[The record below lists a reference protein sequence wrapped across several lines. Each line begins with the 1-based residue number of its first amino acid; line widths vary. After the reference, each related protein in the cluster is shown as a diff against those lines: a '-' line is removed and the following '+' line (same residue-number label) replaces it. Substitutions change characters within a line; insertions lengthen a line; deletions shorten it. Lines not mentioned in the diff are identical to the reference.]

1 MSSLLHGSECS
12 VAYFPLGCPQ
22 GALPWVSSS
31 RAFLPETQLGM
42 ESTQRPSSLPP
53 ASSAGKEG
61 GEGHRWWWLAGGHRL
76 GAGLTQ
82 IHTLAASQGL
92 RSHLENGDGTSSH
105 LRGLWGIH
113 RGCWAFPMPEGH
125 LAQSKQVISPSH
137 LLKEERING
146 C

>member
-1 MSSLLHGSECS
+1 MLCGVLLPGVS
-12 VAYFPLGCPQ
+12 PGP
-22 GALPWVSSS
+22 GAWVGPLPWVSFP
-31 RAFLPETQLGM
+31 RALLPDTHPGM
-42 ESTQRPSSLPP
+42 ASTQKPSSLPP

-61 GEGHRWWWLAGGHRL
+61 GEDHRWWWPAGGHRL

-82 IHTLAASQGL
+82 VRTLTASQGL
-92 RSHLENGDGTSSH
+92 CSHPENGDGTSSH
-105 LRGLWGIH
+105 LRGLLGIH
-113 RGCWAFPMPEGH
+113 RGCWVFPVPKRH